1 MTTVSLRIATT
12 AQTLFAAN
20 CVMLLTLYAYT
31 FLARTTRTSRR
42 ITAATNL
49 PSYKNMC
56 KWIEANRPEVM
67 KRTAKSKQLDYIVQ
81 LFGDNEEDLDM
92 NWVSQLEVNSKTG
105 NAATTVENIRI
116 IVRNDPR
123 FKGTFY
129 FDEFMERPMVC
140 GDLPWRKLEGKPRSW
155 DDTDDAGVHNI
166 FRKGL

>member
-1 MTTVSLRIATT
+1 MCNAFDLIRIH
-12 AQTLFAAN
+12 LFGKDDEDKPAN
-20 CVMLLTLYAYT
+20 
-31 FLARTTRTSRR
+31 
-42 ITAATNL
+42 TAATNL

-67 KRTAKSKQLDYIVQ
+67 KELQSKQLDYIVQ

-123 FKGTFY
+123 FK
-129 FDEFMERPMVC
+129 
-140 GDLPWRKLEGKPRSW
+140 
-155 DDTDDAGVHNI
+155 ANI
-166 FRKGL
+166 LL